1 MVDSD
6 SLRLLHM
13 DGRFCKSLSPS
24 LGSVGNSGLRAVDES
39 IASRCPIQLSPLL
52 QKPCVIQREGQPLP
66 GAGEP
71 SLPPTAMHCAAL
83 PAGGEVGGQEGRLGA
98 PERSGLAVSTTDST
112 RTQAEGKGG
121 HQPQTEEGKLLDGW
135 SRGRGDGSVRSH
147 TGHLTAHLC

>member
-1 MVDSD
+1 MGSD

-13 DGRFCKSLSPS
+13 EGRFCKSLF
-24 LGSVGNSGLRAVDES
+24 
-39 IASRCPIQLSPLL
+39 LSPLLFPLSLSGQRRQLWDAGSRRINCFPGARSCCHLL

-98 PERSGLAVSTTDST
+98 WERSGLAVSTTDST
-112 RTQAEGKGG
+112 RTQAEGKG
-121 HQPQTEEGKLLDGW
+121 
-135 SRGRGDGSVRSH
+135 SH
-147 TGHLTAHLC
+147 

>member
-1 MVDSD
+1 MGNG
-6 SLRLLHM
+6 SLRLLQM
-13 DGRFCKSLSPS
+13 DGRFCKSLSPLFSFLSPS
-24 LGSVGNSGLRAVDES
+24 LGSVGNSGMPAVDES
-39 IASRCPIQLSPLL
+39 IASLVPDPAVTYCKSPV
-52 QKPCVIQREGQPLP
+52 CSRGRGSRLP

-121 HQPQTEEGKLLDGW
+121 H
-135 SRGRGDGSVRSH
+135 
-147 TGHLTAHLC
+147 

>member
-1 MVDSD
+1 MGSD

-13 DGRFCKSLSPS
+13 DGRFCKSLSPLFSFLSPS
-24 LGSVGNSGLRAVDES
+24 LGSVGNSRMRAVDES
-39 IASRCPIQLSPLL
+39 IASRFCCHLL
-52 QKPCVIQREGQPLP
+52 QKPCVIRREGQPLP

-112 RTQAEGKGG
+112 RTQAAGKGG
-121 HQPQTEEGKLLDGW
+121 H
-135 SRGRGDGSVRSH
+135 
-147 TGHLTAHLC
+147 